1 MSITTNTYAFEARTA
16 GTMPVVGKPQ
26 GTPAQHRAASAGE
39 AGFQSMLAEQD
50 AATAPET
57 EENGFFSFILGILD
71 VINPLQ
77 HIPVISSIYRHI
89 TGDEISPMARI
100 AGGALYGGGLGAAAG
115 LADVAVETATG
126 KDIGENVVAVL
137 NIGAPPA
144 TDTELAMIETAGGN
158 APVEI
163 IWNDNYSN
171 NNRIPAVLD
180 QPPVL
185 MPVGPYTQPV
195 RPTGDRV
202 SDNFSGG
209 TGEEFPS
216 MPKPDMTAV
225 LLTQE
230 APADVPRTDTRPEPI
245 DVTAKMLEAL
255 DKYTAMKQISMNGY
269 GQQF

>member
-1 MSITTNTYAFEARTA
+1 MSFTADTYAFEARTA
-16 GTMPVVGKPQ
+16 GTMPVAGQHANTATRKA
-26 GTPAQHRAASAGE
+26 PAAGE
-39 AGFQSMLAEQD
+39 TTFESMLSETD
-50 AATAPET
+50 AATQSGE
-57 EENGFFSFILGILD
+57 EENGFFSFILGIID
-71 VINPLQ
+71 VLNPLQ

-115 LADVAVETATG
+115 LADVAVESATG
-126 KDIGENVVAVL
+126 KDIGANVVAAL
-137 NIGAPPA
+137 DIGKTPA
-144 TDTELAMIETAGGN
+144 KDTDLAMIETAGGN

-163 IWNDNYSN
+163 IWNDHYSS

-255 DKYTAMKQISMNGY
+255 EKYTAMKQISMNGY
-269 GQQF
+269 GQQY